1 MYLCAEGALHFR
13 EFHLRQGEVSGVSDL
28 AAVLDLAVGED
39 KGQLTAHS
47 GGGGC
52 FFDWRE

>member
-1 MYLCAEGALHFR
+1 MYLCAEGALHFC